1 MDTGVGS
8 SAVARASTP
17 HKPLLGWERRVDPS
31 GMTAKTPAQRRGRD
45 RTRARKLISMNLRVP
60 AELLDSLAFRKPGAP
75 PKSGRASK
83 GAARMRIF
91 RAPAVEANE
100 LLRRQASEALLLLPR
115 EDERLGAATVLA
127 KMKRL
132 EHMAVCNPA
141 AHGPKA
147 IKLLASARSLVGLP
161 PARPGLGPPA

>member
-1 MDTGVGS
+1 MRGDS
-8 SAVARASTP
+8 S
-17 HKPLLGWERRVDPS
+17 W
-31 GMTAKTPAQRRGRD
+31 MTAKTLAKRRGRD

-75 PKSGRASK
+75 RKSGRASK
-83 GAARMRIF
+83 GAARKRIF
-91 RAPAVEANE
+91 RAPAVEKNE

-115 EDERLGAATVLA
+115 EDERLGAAIVLA

-132 EHMAVCNPA
+132 EQNMAVCNPV
-141 AHGPKA
+141 AHGSKA
-147 IKLLASARSLVGLP
+147 IKLRALARSLVGLP